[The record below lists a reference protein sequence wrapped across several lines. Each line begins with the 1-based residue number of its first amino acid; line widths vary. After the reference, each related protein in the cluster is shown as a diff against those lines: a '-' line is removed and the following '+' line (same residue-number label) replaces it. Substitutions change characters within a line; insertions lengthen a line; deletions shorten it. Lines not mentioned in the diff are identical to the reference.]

1 MQEWKKNI
9 RQVVPYVPGE
19 QPKKANVIKLNTN
32 ENPYPPSPKVK
43 EQCAKICAETEEL
56 RLYPDPTAGMLVE
69 AIAKYKGLDSSQVFV
84 GVGSDD
90 VLAMAFL
97 TFFNSEKPIFFP
109 DITYSFYDVWADLF
123 KIPYD
128 KKPLDENFMIKKDD
142 YYWKNG
148 GVVFPNPNAPTGVL
162 MPLDEIEDIISHNQ
176 DVIVIV
182 DEAYVDFGGH
192 SAQELLSKYENLLV
206 VQTFSKS
213 RSMAGMRIGYAM
225 GSAELIKALNDV
237 KYSFNSY
244 TMNRTSILLGTAS
257 IEDDVYFKETVEKI
271 VNTREWFKAEMK
283 KLGFTFPDSKANFLF
298 ASHPKVPAKEIFE
311 AAREKDIYVRYS
323 PHLTERRRCSTLGA
337 SIILIHLTLY
347 AQRKESAYGNV
358 KNHQFCHSGY
368 LLRLLYLSVPVYPG
382 ALAAEGPA
390 PRPGQG
396 QPVRRSDLCPERAAG
411 HRRPDRQPPGADVF
425 AGSAVHFRPGG
436 QLHRR
441 HGHGGPGGRGQRV

>member
-192 SAQELLSKYENLLV
+192 SAQELLFKYENLLV

-244 TMNRTSILLGTAS
+244 TMDRTTIAAGVAS
-257 IEDDVYFKETVEKI
+257 MKDQAYFEECCNKI
-271 VNTREWFKAEMK
+271 ITTREWTKTELK
-283 KLGFTFPDSKANFLF
+283 KLGFSFQDSKANFIF
-298 ASHPKVPAKEIFE
+298 ATHESCPAKKLFG
-311 AAREKDIYVRYS
+311 ALREKHIYVRYF
-323 PHLTERRRCSTLGA
+323 PKDRIDNHLRITIGTDEEMKKLVEFLTE
-337 SIILIHLTLY
+337 
-347 AQRKESAYGNV
+347 
-358 KNHQFCHSGY
+358 Y
-368 LLRLLYLSVPVYPG
+368 L
-382 ALAAEGPA
+382 
-390 PRPGQG
+390 QK
-396 QPVRRSDLCPERAAG
+396 
-411 HRRPDRQPPGADVF
+411 
-425 AGSAVHFRPGG
+425 
-436 QLHRR
+436 
-441 HGHGGPGGRGQRV
+441 